1 MRPSL
6 LSALRLVIGL
16 FGVASVVGV
25 VMGVA
30 AEWGVVAGALQ
41 LGGPFF
47 FLVVVV
53 EAVVL
58 LLLTALLIRSSR
70 LNSGS

>member
-1 MRPSL
+1 MT
-6 LSALRLVIGL
+6 GL
-16 FGVASVVGV
+16 FCVAGVVGV

-41 LGGPFF
+41 LGGAFF
-47 FLVVVV
+47 FLVVLV

-58 LLLTALLIRSSR
+58 LVLTALLIRSSR
-70 LNSGS
+70 LNSRS